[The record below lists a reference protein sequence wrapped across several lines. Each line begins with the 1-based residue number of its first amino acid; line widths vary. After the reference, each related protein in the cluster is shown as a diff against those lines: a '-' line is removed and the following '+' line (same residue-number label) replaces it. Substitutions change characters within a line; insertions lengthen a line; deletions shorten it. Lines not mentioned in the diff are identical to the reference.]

1 MPVTTPT
8 ATVAVIDLS
17 VMMEVKEMGMS
28 LIVFVESRWVRKFFP
43 ARGWCIL
50 YVHPL

>member
-17 VMMEVKEMGMS
+17 DMMEVKEMGMS
-28 LIVFVESRWVRKFFP
+28 LIFSSI
-43 ARGWCIL
+43 ADG
-50 YVHPL
+50 